1 MSPQV
6 QDSTLVQD
14 MHPLSNLISPKSMQ
28 KHGKPSSSP
37 LARAKTSKNAMTE
50 QAKLSTP

>member
-6 QDSTLVQD
+6 QDSILAQD
-14 MHPLSNLISPKSMQ
+14 MHPLSNLISLKSTQ

-37 LARAKTSKNAMTE
+37 LAKAKTSKNAMTA
-50 QAKLSTP
+50 QVKLSTP